1 MCNYFRIIYYE
12 WVRGLEKTNRVDLF
26 VQGSNAFLFSSKCT
40 GEQQILS
47 VPSVYDTFMQL
58 PNPTQPMKISAERT
72 EELDVELT
80 DVATTEEEIEQMQDK
95 QREELEQ
102 KKLSWD

>member
-1 MCNYFRIIYYE
+1 MFESN
-12 WVRGLEKTNRVDLF
+12 GLKTF
-26 VQGSNAFLFSSKCT
+26 CIPHT
-40 GEQQILS
+40 GDQQILS
-47 VPSVYDTFMQL
+47 VPSVYDAFMQL
-58 PNPTQPMKISAERT
+58 PSTTQSMKLPAERT

-80 DVATTEEEIEQMQDK
+80 DTATTEEEIEQIQGK

>member
-1 MCNYFRIIYYE
+1 MCIKFRIIFCE
-12 WVRGLEKTNRVDLF
+12 WVSGLEKPNRVDLF
-26 VQGSNAFLFSSKCT
+26 VQDSNTFLFSSKCT

-47 VPSVYDTFMQL
+47 VPSVYDAFMQL
-58 PNPTQPMKISAERT
+58 PNPTQPMKVSAERT
-72 EELDVELT
+72 DELDVELT

>member
-1 MCNYFRIIYYE
+1 
-12 WVRGLEKTNRVDLF
+12 
-26 VQGSNAFLFSSKCT
+26 
-40 GEQQILS
+40 
-47 VPSVYDTFMQL
+47 MQL

-80 DVATTEEEIEQMQDK
+80 GVATTEEEIEQMQDK

>member
-1 MCNYFRIIYYE
+1 MQATLKEI
-12 WVRGLEKTNRVDLF
+12 
-26 VQGSNAFLFSSKCT
+26 FLIPHI
-40 GEQQILS
+40 GDQQILS
-47 VPSVYDTFMQL
+47 VPPVYDAFMQL
-58 PNPTQPMKISAERT
+58 PSTTQSMKPPAERT

-80 DVATTEEEIEQMQDK
+80 DAATTEEEREQIQDK

>member
-1 MCNYFRIIYYE
+1 MPPVY
-12 WVRGLEKTNRVDLF
+12 D
-26 VQGSNAFLFSSKCT
+26 AFMQMPSPKQT
-40 GEQQILS
+40 TD
-47 VPSVYDTFMQL
+47 VPS
-58 PNPTQPMKISAERT
+58 ERT

-80 DVATTEEEIEQMQDK
+80 EATTEEEQKQIQDK

>member
-1 MCNYFRIIYYE
+1 
-12 WVRGLEKTNRVDLF
+12 
-26 VQGSNAFLFSSKCT
+26 
-40 GEQQILS
+40 
-47 VPSVYDTFMQL
+47 MQL